1 MWEAFR
7 FLEERCRVLQ
17 WRANLIF
24 RGNETRAAIAVGGVV
39 GALILVQGVITY
51 RTYFQKWAAAPETYV
66 AYQSHWTDLA
76 RRLNA
81 QPSAMDKI
89 YLIPVHT
96 WYSGSW
102 FHHGFDY
109 LYRGTT
115 PTPMFFKAA
124 PNLAQKVESTLAAM
138 ESVSA
143 VKFVDWHNEHV
154 GGGAVAYEYIVF
166 ILGKYGRYLK
176 SNAYN
181 GFQVHTY
188 VDIALDR
195 PWTIYEELEPLKVN
209 YDHGI
214 SLLGFAIGQGE
225 EQLSSQE
232 LDLEQERPLW
242 INLQWQ
248 TAPGLDI
255 DYAISLR
262 LHNAEGGGVD
272 QMDTLL
278 SNLDPKSTSD
288 WSADKQVDTLHQFDF
303 PTDLPPGE
311 YELRLVVYD
320 SETLKPTVEMGVW
333 EPETVLARLRM
344 SEVR

>member
-1 MWEAFR
+1 
-7 FLEERCRVLQ
+7 
-17 WRANLIF
+17 
-24 RGNETRAAIAVGGVV
+24 
-39 GALILVQGVITY
+39 
-51 RTYFQKWAAAPETYV
+51 
-66 AYQSHWTDLA
+66 
-76 RRLNA
+76 
-81 QPSAMDKI
+81 
-89 YLIPVHT
+89 
-96 WYSGSW
+96 
-102 FHHGFDY
+102 
-109 LYRGTT
+109 
-115 PTPMFFKAA
+115 
-124 PNLAQKVESTLAAM
+124 M

-143 VKFVDWHNEHV
+143 VKFVDWHNENV

-166 ILGKYGRYLK
+166 LLGKYGRYLK

-288 WSADKQVDTLHQFDF
+288 WSADKQVDNAA
-303 PTDLPPGE
+303 PI
-311 YELRLVVYD
+311 
-320 SETLKPTVEMGVW
+320 
-333 EPETVLARLRM
+333 
-344 SEVR
+344 